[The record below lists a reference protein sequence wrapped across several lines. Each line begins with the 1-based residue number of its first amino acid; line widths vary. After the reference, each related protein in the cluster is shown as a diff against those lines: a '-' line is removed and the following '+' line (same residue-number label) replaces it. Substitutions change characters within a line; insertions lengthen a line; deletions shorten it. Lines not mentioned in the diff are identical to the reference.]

1 MKKKIGKTF
10 WFYWEN
16 KTFLMNAII
25 SILPISLYYFGFM
38 SNIREN
44 TGSIITFAVGI
55 LTVDGVFLTL
65 LITLKS
71 SPVMERLKTHFS
83 GLHDYLYTELRN
95 QILYCLYFL
104 IINIAIAVT
113 GPTANKYVIGIG
125 IILWSYLL
133 VHITLGFIFSLRVIM
148 NLSTS
153 TVDTKKK
160 MK

>member
-1 MKKKIGKTF
+1 MKRIGKEF
-10 WFYWEN
+10 WAYWEN
-16 KTFLMNAII
+16 KTFLMNTII

-83 GLHDYLYTELRN
+83 GLHDYLYIELKK

-104 IINIAIAVT
+104 MINLAIAVT
-113 GPTANKYVIGIG
+113 GPIANKFIISMG
-125 IILWSYLL
+125 IILWSYLI

-160 MK
+160 MN